1 MIMARYQRNLW
12 KSLTRHFGASE
23 DLQVVLDRRQG
34 ERRQRVQPVEA
45 EQRRVDRRQPLS
57 MDFGE
62 VRSFL
67 GEGTQFKG
75 ELRFDGAVRVDGH
88 LEGEIV
94 RGEVLIIGERGQVN
108 TEIEVG
114 ILQVSGQVQ
123 GNITARQRV
132 ELLGPSRVTATIR
145 TPCLVIWKGA
155 VFNGKCEMATR
166 QGNETGSR
174 EGEKEGAYR
183 PPQEG

>member
-1 MIMARYQRNLW
+1 MAGYQRNLW
-12 KSLTRHFGASE
+12 RSLTRHFVAQE
-23 DLQVVLDRRQG
+23 DPQVVLDRRQG
-34 ERRQRVQPVEA
+34 ERRQQVVQPVEA

-62 VRSFL
+62 VHSFL
-67 GEGTQFKG
+67 GEGTQLKG
-75 ELRFDGAVRVDGH
+75 ELSFDGAVRVDGH

-94 RGEVLIIGERGQVN
+94 RGEVLIIGECGQVN
-108 TEIEVG
+108 AEIEVG
-114 ILQVSGQVQ
+114 ILQVGGQVQ

-155 VFNGKCEMATR
+155 VFNGKCEMATT
-166 QGNETGSR
+166 QGNEVGSR
-174 EGEKEGAYR
+174 EEEKEGTYR
-183 PPQEG
+183 PPHEG